1 MSNVV
6 NLEKY
11 FEISLGHLRGYISYD
26 SPIRAESKRD
36 LSGNITPFNNL
47 IDDRN
52 IEPLDIQAIEHLEVM
67 VHLVSEDHESY
78 GYFQPPQI
86 YHDVAAI
93 LQLEKVDISRVL
105 DNQVVSVHPADVIR
119 RQSPHYPPNY
129 MGFIRITDLVNPLF
143 WRMNLRD
150 QSYGNYSEYERYRL
164 DMNWF
169 LDQLVDQIELF
180 DVGMD
185 YLEGYLYVKHT
196 SRQFYGRAILKVRL
210 S

>member
-11 FEISLGHLRGYISYD
+11 FEISLSHLRNYISVGN
-26 SPIRAESKRD
+26 PIRAESKID
-36 LSGNITPFNNL
+36 LSGNTIPFNPL
-47 IDDRN
+47 TDDWN
-52 IEPLDIQAIEHLEVM
+52 IEPLDIQSTEHLEVM
-67 VHLVSEDHESY
+67 VHLVSEDHRTY
-78 GYFQPPQI
+78 GYFQPPQV
-86 YHDVAAI
+86 YYNTAAI
-93 LQLEKVDISRVL
+93 LQLEKVDIGQVL
-105 DNQVVSVHPADVIR
+105 DNQVVTVPNRSVIR